1 MGNHFL
7 LSDISLTLNHK
18 MLERLPELIHFIL
31 KIMGD
36 GNPRKAWKAILEGL
50 CL

>member
-18 MLERLPELIHFIL
+18 MHLELIHFIL

-36 GNPRKAWKAILEGL
+36 GNPRKERKAIPEGL